1 MDDLSERALWRQI
14 LQTSEMR
21 MAASRHTNALVFNQM
36 EQTRKA
42 IRRSQET
49 IHKTDNFICRVMPI
63 SKWPWNLRA

>member
-1 MDDLSERALWRQI
+1 
-14 LQTSEMR
+14 MR

-49 IHKTDNFICRVMPI
+49 IRKTDDFICRVMPI